1 LGHEVTPEEF
11 HARTGVLAGMRRD
24 HVDDG
29 LIAALVPLRYLDLT
43 NTIQRA
49 WEDPEAWV
57 SGIVARYQVAFID
70 PPGAVRTSSSP
81 MAGRPVTARQDAIRV
96 GTARELGARRR
107 PSERRGPRDAW

>member
-57 SGIVARYQVAFID
+57 SGIVARYQVAFIRSARRGAHLLLTNGRT
-70 PPGAVRTSSSP
+70 PGHCS
-81 MAGRPVTARQDAIRV
+81 AGRDPSGDCSGTRRAKTA
-96 GTARELGARRR
+96 
-107 PSERRGPRDAW
+107 